1 MKKALVYI
9 YLAWVVVNIAVFA
22 SCTTKL
28 KEQPQP
34 QVAEEQADTI
44 MSAADVADSLET
56 TPDSVESPRIIY
68 NEKGR
73 KIYLAIDIESYHVQ
87 CYTQEG
93 NKPPKKVIFGHIYGD
108 DGFPIMYSHR
118 YGNNIF
124 LVGDFM
130 PNSNGWTVKFP
141 IYKINAETF
150 KMSFVADGAA
160 VHFDK
165 DGFKVAQCR
174 LTNPDADCTANEIW
188 VMHDLYY
195 DVNGKKVREDKSEYD
210 YERMEKEYGDSLV
223 NSQRM
228 SI

>member
-1 MKKALVYI
+1 MKRIGVFLLLGVTIFLV
-9 YLAWVVVNIAVFA
+9 
-22 SCTTKL
+22 SCGNQSKPQN
-28 KEQPQP
+28 KE
-34 QVAEEQADTI
+34 AEEQADTI
-44 MSAADVADSLET
+44 MSADDDVADSLET
-56 TPDSVESPRIIY
+56 TPGSVESPRIIY

-73 KIYLAIDIESYHVQ
+73 KIYLAIDTESYHVQ
-87 CYTQEG
+87 CYTQVG
-93 NKPPKKVIFGHIYGD
+93 NKPPKKVIFGHIYGE

-118 YGNNIF
+118 YGNNVF

-141 IYKINAETF
+141 IYKINAKNF

-165 DGFKVAQCR
+165 DGFKIAKCR

-188 VMHDLYY
+188 VMHDSYY
-195 DVNGKKVREDKSEYD
+195 NINGKKVREDKTEYD
-210 YERMEKEYGDSLV
+210 FEKMEKEYGDSLV
-223 NSQRM
+223 NAQEM